1 MSERKLNATS
11 ARLTEVDSQGASQA
25 MLHATGLTDA
35 DLKKPQIGIASVWYD
50 GNPCNMHLGDLATK
64 VREAVRADGM
74 VGMRFNTVGVSDGI
88 SMGTDGMSYS
98 LPSRELIADSIET
111 AMGAHFYDALVAV
124 PGCDKNMPGCL
135 IAMGRLN
142 RPSLMVYGGTIRA
155 GERVDAS
162 GNKVKLDVVSAF
174 QSYGEKLAGTIDE
187 ATRKDIVA
195 KACPGAGACGG
206 MYTAN
211 TMASAIEALG
221 ISGPDQPWAEMSHE
235 DREWYMVGKVLP
247 IMKELFAEHDEERY
261 AGSYGCETCHGENMQ
276 EVEYEMPPASS
287 YKVPA
292 PGSEAW
298 TSMEGI
304 FGDTVTF
311 MKETVTPTMGTLLG
325 KDDYTCFHCHPRAG
339 E

>member
-1 MSERKLNATS
+1 MRCSTVTRAPLWAP
-11 ARLTEVDSQGASQA
+11 LILV
-25 MLHATGLTDA
+25 
-35 DLKKPQIGIASVWYD
+35 
-50 GNPCNMHLGDLATK
+50 LA
-64 VREAVRADGM
+64 
-74 VGMRFNTVGVSDGI
+74 
-88 SMGTDGMSYS
+88 
-98 LPSRELIADSIET
+98 
-111 AMGAHFYDALVAV
+111 
-124 PGCDKNMPGCL
+124 
-135 IAMGRLN
+135 
-142 RPSLMVYGGTIRA
+142 
-155 GERVDAS
+155 
-162 GNKVKLDVVSAF
+162 
-174 QSYGEKLAGTIDE
+174 
-187 ATRKDIVA
+187 
-195 KACPGAGACGG
+195 ACGG
-206 MYTAN
+206 SDD
-211 TMASAIEALG
+211 ASQGGGGSSGGETEDDDGWGDWDEEEEPQVESHHGAIEELG
-221 ISGPDQPWAEMSHE
+221 ISGPDKPWEEMSHE
-235 DREWYMVGKVLP
+235 EQEWYMVGKVLP